1 MSNEKHKID
10 PAKAH
15 QAMRRIKQQHIDIFN
30 FAKSVQSDGIE
41 NLYNAWST
49 PTGKAA
55 VGALKEGLNSC
66 MSGEKHGDTVNKVYN
81 WLMVKLNTLITE
93 YCKPEGISYST
104 VSPESYGYPFK
115 EEKAKIDNNY
125 DGVLINSSLKKVRKL
140 YNNIEKNMNDTITIL
155 TSGDFGL
162 EGTEILD
169 VANTLKSKMK
179 AVLGRVDEKINACVN
194 TLNSRSDTVKESV
207 EAARKNAKSN

>member
-1 MSNEKHKID
+1 
-10 PAKAH
+10 
-15 QAMRRIKQQHIDIFN
+15 
-30 FAKSVQSDGIE
+30 
-41 NLYNAWST
+41 
-49 PTGKAA
+49 
-55 VGALKEGLNSC
+55 
-66 MSGEKHGDTVNKVYN
+66 
-81 WLMVKLNTLITE
+81 
-93 YCKPEGISYST
+93 
-104 VSPESYGYPFK
+104 
-115 EEKAKIDNNY
+115 
-125 DGVLINSSLKKVRKL
+125 
-140 YNNIEKNMNDTITIL
+140 MNDTITIL